1 MNRGIWI
8 LRGAVALV
16 AASAFVA
23 IWGGWVG
30 LGRLAGFGPVD
41 LLPGVPGGPYEVDL
55 SITLPLGVE
64 AFAAIALYVAVSGL
78 VEGGAR
84 TFAWVAAIGSLGLGM
99 FGQAAYHLLTAQEHG
114 AGATPTWV
122 VVFVSVLPVLVLGLA
137 SLLLHLAEAGARQTS
152 AGSVEDGEPV
162 FDGGPDG
169 PGNGPGNEEQEPVE
183 PGLDDVEFA
192 RLVAG
197 LELPSVPGERG
208 PEPFRNE
215 EQERGTGNGEPSREQ
230 EPLLENEERG
240 TGNGE
245 RGPEPFRNEEQERG
259 TGNGE
264 PLLSDGEPVPQ
275 ERERG
280 TGNGLRAVGDS
291 AEQGTGNEEPRSPR
305 PRRNRSGNG
314 VENGSGTGN
323 GQRRNVR
330 GVPDTEVAAEVVD
343 LVGRGELAADVPVRD
358 LTARYV
364 MGNGRA
370 CRVRSLAL
378 ELLASERSE
387 AVFPAA

>member
-16 AASAFVA
+16 AVSAFVA

-137 SLLLHLAEAGARQTS
+137 SLLLHLAEAGARQS
-152 AGSVEDGEPV
+152 LALGVAGAVPALTEPDDDGPWN
-162 FDGGPDG
+162 G
-169 PGNGPGNEEQEPVE
+169 PGNSSGNEEQEPVE
-183 PGLDDVEFA
+183 PWLDDVEFA

-197 LELPSVPGERG
+197 LELPSVPEAQ
-208 PEPFRNE
+208 
-215 EQERGTGNGEPSREQ
+215 EQEREPSREQ

-280 TGNGLRAVGDS
+280 TGNGLRAVPDS
-291 AEQGTGNEEPRSPR
+291 KGQGAGNEEPRSPR

-364 MGNGRA
+364 MGNDRA

>member
-16 AASAFVA
+16 AVSAFVA

-137 SLLLHLAEAGARQTS
+137 SLLLHLAEAGARQS
-152 AGSVEDGEPV
+152 LALGVAGAVPALTEPDDDGPWN
-162 FDGGPDG
+162 G
-169 PGNGPGNEEQEPVE
+169 PGNSSGNEEQEPVE
-183 PGLDDVEFA
+183 PWLDDVEFA

-197 LELPSVPGERG
+197 LELPSVPEAQ
-208 PEPFRNE
+208 
-215 EQERGTGNGEPSREQ
+215 EQEREPSREQ

-280 TGNGLRAVGDS
+280 TGNGLRAVPDS
-291 AEQGTGNEEPRSPR
+291 KGQGAGNEEPRSPR

-370 CRVRSLAL
+370 CRVRSLVL